1 MLGGLK
7 FRRSGPKETDHQ
19 RYRRYLNNE
28 LEAVQLYGD
37 LAGVEK
43 NEERA
48 GLFRR
53 LAQAEMRHVR
63 IWSRK
68 LGLEDQSPDNYRRT
82 LRVIVLRTVARVLGT
97 RAVMPMI
104 LKSEAADASTYREDP
119 EATNI
124 VQEEIEHFNVLG
136 RLAGRPD
143 HTQILSLER
152 RHYSGTVNVRAGVLG
167 FNDGLL
173 SNLSLVMGVAGAT
186 SDPNF
191 IVIAGISGL
200 LAGAFSMAAGEYV
213 SVRAQRDVYEREIE
227 VERAELEE
235 MPKEEMQELAFIYQ
249 RKGFTRQEARA
260 VAERIISNPEV
271 ALATLAREELGLDP
285 SQLGYPWMAA
295 ISSFLAFGLGAVIP
309 LLPNLFTEGLLALM
323 LTIAASGVA
332 TVGIGVL
339 LGIITGKSP
348 LWGGGRM
355 LLAGTIAAGVTY
367 GIGTAIGI
375 SLETH

>member
-7 FRRSGPKETDHQ
+7 IRRSGLKETDHQ
-19 RYRRYLNNE
+19 RYRRYLKNE
-28 LEAVQLYGD
+28 LEAVQLYRD
-37 LAGVEK
+37 LSGVEK

-309 LLPNLFTEGLLALM
+309 LLPNLFFEGFLALM
-323 LTIAASGVA
+323 LTIAVSGVA

-339 LGIITGKSP
+339 LGIITGKNP

-367 GIGTAIGI
+367 GIGSAIGI